1 MSRIELFVSAA
12 ALFLADRY
20 PWLQRCR
27 RGERHGCVQSDSSEL
42 IKEAGAQ
49 YLVCVL
55 SVADPLVAQLI
66 HISLFDGPRFDSL
79 LPVSV
84 KAELNVNQGPNREK
98 HECKQIEQRAAR

>member
-1 MSRIELFVSAA
+1 MAVFSQTA
-12 ALFLADRY
+12 
-20 PWLQRCR
+20 
-27 RGERHGCVQSDSSEL
+27 QSSL
-42 IKEAGAQ
+42 KRAGAQ

-84 KAELNVNQGPNREK
+84 KAELNVNQGPGWEK
-98 HECKQIEQRAAR
+98 HECKQIELRAAR